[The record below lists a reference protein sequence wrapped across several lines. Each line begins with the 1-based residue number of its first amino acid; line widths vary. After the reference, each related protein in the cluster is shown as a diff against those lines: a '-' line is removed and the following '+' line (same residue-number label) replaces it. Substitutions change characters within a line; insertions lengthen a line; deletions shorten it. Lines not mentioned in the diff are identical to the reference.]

1 MPEVTETELP
11 GFGVRYEFTTAD
23 GRQLGVLVH
32 RSGRRDLLVYDE
44 DDPDRCTETVGLD
57 AESGQLLAEL
67 LGGTKVTQRLTEVQQ
82 RVQGLAIEWIP
93 LAAGSPT
100 VGRTIG
106 ELEIRTRTG
115 SSVVAIVHED
125 QATPAPG
132 PEHAFQADDVVVAVG
147 TSEGIAQLRTLLKG

>member
-23 GRQLGVLVH
+23 GRQLGVIVH

-44 DDPDRCTETVGLD
+44 DDPDRCAETVGLD
-57 AESGQLLAEL
+57 AESEQLLAEL

-93 LAAGSPT
+93 LPAGSAA

-106 ELEIRTRTG
+106 DLEIRTRTG

-132 PEHAFQADDVVVAVG
+132 PEHAFLADDVVVAVG
-147 TSEGIAQLRTLLKG
+147 TSEGITQLRTLLKG